1 MRLYEFF
8 MHLNEAARPQLGI
21 SPYRAAKLVAQDDD
35 LFDTIA
41 SYTVN
46 ASAFE
51 DNPEHITKFAKI
63 LNLIKPYKKRLWRG
77 ELEGYHPTRPFTSWS
92 ANQNV
97 AQSYFASER
106 GHKLYYT
113 DGPVKAVSLSDIALA
128 RTRMSPGESHYPGM
142 QAEHFVL
149 EPVERK
155 SINSEG
161 QVFEVS
167 SDEEHRK
174 AKQETGFWGRAAAG
188 GLFLARDTGRLLFN
202 HRSVN
207 VLEPNT
213 WGVWGGAIDQDEDP
227 AQAVSREA
235 AEEAGITVRSND
247 IIPLYVFKHP
257 SGFRY
262 FNFLI
267 LVDHEFEPR
276 PSPEHAWETQGY
288 DWVEFGD
295 WPSPLHPGVISLL
308 KDQRSLQ
315 TIRTAIGK

>member
-1 MRLYEFF
+1 MRL
-8 MHLNEAARPQLGI
+8 R
-21 SPYRAAKLVAQDDD
+21 
-35 LFDTIA
+35 
-41 SYTVN
+41 
-46 ASAFE
+46 
-51 DNPEHITKFAKI
+51 
-63 LNLIKPYKKRLWRG
+63 
-77 ELEGYHPTRPFTSWS
+77 ELL
-92 ANQNV
+92 
-97 AQSYFASER
+97 SE
-106 GHKLYYT
+106 
-113 DGPVKAVSLSDIALA
+113 
-128 RTRMSPGESHYPGM
+128 
-142 QAEHFVL
+142 
-149 EPVERK
+149 
-155 SINSEG
+155 IN
-161 QVFEVS
+161 

-213 WGVWGGAIDQDEDP
+213 WGVWGGAIDQGEDP
-227 AQAVSREA
+227 VKAVSREA

-276 PSPEHAWETQGY
+276 PSPEHEWETQGY
-288 DWVEFGD
+288 VWVEFGD
-295 WPSPLHPGVISLL
+295 WPSPLHPGVTSLL

>member
-1 MRLYEFF
+1 

-46 ASAFE
+46 SSAFE

-128 RTRMSPGESHYPGM
+128 RTRMSPGESHYSGM

-155 SINSEG
+155 SINSER
-161 QVFEVS
+161 QAFEAS
-167 SDEEHRK
+167 GDKEHRK
-174 AKQETGFWGRAAAG
+174 AAQETGFWGRAGAG
-188 GLFLARDTGRLLFN
+188 AVFLALDTGRLLFS
-202 HRSVN
+202 HRSNKVF
-207 VLEPNT
+207 EPNT
-213 WGVWGGAIDQDEDP
+213 WGVWGGAIDPGEDP
-227 AQAVSREA
+227 KEAAYREA
-235 AEEAGITVRSND
+235 KEESGITTGIQD
-247 IIPLYVFKHP
+247 IIPLYTFKHP
-257 SGFRY
+257 SGFQY

-267 LVDHEFEPR
+267 LVNQEFDPR

-288 DWVEFGD
+288 DWVEVGD
-295 WPSPLHPGVISLL
+295 WPSPLHPGVATLL
-308 KDQRSLQ
+308 KDQQSLQ
-315 TIRTAIGK
+315 IISSYAKKTRP